1 MRKLWFLAVA
11 VCVVALPARVDAQ
24 QGATE
29 GVFFQDSF
37 DTYVTGSTIAGQ
49 GGWETWDNNPA
60 ADTTVVST
68 QSFNPPNSLLITLGP
83 APNPPGAD
91 IVHQFAGLTSG
102 VWHARVMVYIPSTQ
116 TGEAF
121 FILMN
126 TYVPGVHNL
135 PDWSAQVVFC
145 QSGCLGNGIP
155 GTVFSL
161 GGGEVGGGG
170 NIPMVTDAWVEIR
183 AMIDL
188 DNNMYQLFYG
198 GQLFETQQ
206 WTLTNPVRLQAMDLF
221 SNASSESYMD
231 LAWVDT
237 TAPVSL
243 QMFSVE

>member
-11 VCVVALPARVDAQ
+11 VWAVSLSARVEAA
-24 QGATE
+24 GE
-29 GVFFQDSF
+29 GVFFTDSF
-37 DTYVTGSTIAGQ
+37 DTYATGSTIAGQ

-68 QSFNPPNSLLITLGP
+68 QSFNPPNSLNVSG
-83 APNPPGAD
+83 AAD
-91 IVHQFAGLTSG
+91 IVHQFAGVTSQ
-102 VWHARVMVYIPSTQ
+102 VWHARAMVYIPSTQ

-121 FILMN
+121 FILLN
-126 TYVPGVHNL
+126 TYTPLVHNN

-145 QSGCLGNGIP
+145 QSACLGNGIP

-221 SNASSESYMD
+221 SNSSSESYMD